1 MILNQAFDQVVFIT
15 SAYGLGEMVVQG
27 RLTQMN
33 SMFIN
38 QLLAKGL
45 PAIVR
50 RNLGSKKDPNGLCVP
65 IALSMV
71 KQVRIEDTPE
81 ALRNRFSLTD
91 DEVQELAKQ
100 AVLIEQHY
108 GRPMDIEW
116 AKDGHNG
123 RLYIVQARPEKQFV
137 LTNKSWNAI
146 S

>member
-1 MILNQAFDQVVFIT
+1 MILNQAFDRSSLYYLCLWFRGNGGSGAVNPDEFCVHKPT
-15 SAYGLGEMVVQG
+15 
-27 RLTQMN
+27 
-33 SMFIN
+33 
-38 QLLAKGL
+38 LAKGL

-50 RNLGSKKDPNGLCVP
+50 RNLGSKKDPNGFAP

-123 RLYIVQARPEKQFV
+123 RLYIVQARPENSSF
-137 LTNKSWNAI
+137 
-146 S
+146 